1 MYTQQLLCWTLSD
14 TAEKGENMKKRILL
28 ITILASISIIT
39 LYLVAT
45 ITPLREPL
53 QNVAKSTKQG
63 IDGVLKRSDR
73 SKDTNQPD
81 PWKTWIDKQVDIAI
95 EEAIRMHKE
104 VVPWELHLLEN
115 NIEEF
120 EKGTRLAL
128 KQMMDE
134 LKDG

>member
-104 VVPWELHLLEN
+104 DFPWELNDFEN